1 MRPLLLRCPRMEVS
15 VERAA
20 LWLAD
25 LLREVACGLD
35 AWVATRRED
44 RLPRPEPKGD
54 FVATYFF
61 VDAKGKKVP
70 LTPVSVESIHHEP
83 KR

>member
-1 MRPLLLRCPRMEVS
+1 MEEMS

-25 LLREVACGLD
+25 VLRETAGRLD
-35 AWVATRRED
+35 EWVRARRED
-44 RLPRPEPKGD
+44 RTPRPEPTGD
-54 FVATYFF
+54 YVATYCF
-61 VDAKGKKVP
+61 VDAKGRKVP
-70 LTPVSVESIHHEP
+70 LTPVSAEIIQHEP